1 MTENRVLKGIFFD
14 IDDTLYS
21 TTEFSRKARDNALR
35 AMIHAGLKVDF
46 EEASR
51 ELDEVISEFSSNYS
65 SHFDKLIGRFPAS
78 CIDGVNPA
86 IIVASGVIEY
96 HQTKFAELHPY
107 PDVLEVLKILSRT
120 DLVLGII
127 TAGLTL
133 KQAEKI
139 VRLKV
144 YDYLT
149 PNAIFISE
157 QVGISKPNGKLYLRA
172 CSSCGLKPK
181 EAMYVGDDPR
191 NDIDACNRIGMITVR
206 HNRGKKFENA
216 QGATDPAYRINTF
229 WDLLGILR
237 ADFGL
242 SA

>member
-1 MTENRVLKGIFFD
+1 MEKGPALRGIFFD

-21 TTEFSRKARDNALR
+21 TTDFARKARDNALR

-46 EEASR
+46 DAARR
-51 ELDEVISEFSSNYS
+51 ELDEVISEFSSNYP
-65 SHFDKLIGRFPAS
+65 SHLDKLLGRFPPQCTA
-78 CIDGVNPA
+78 GVNPA
-86 IIVASGVIEY
+86 IIVASGVMEY

-107 PDVLEVLKILSRT
+107 PDVLEVLKMLSRT

-149 PNAIFISE
+149 PGAIFISE
-157 QVGISKPNGKLYLRA
+157 QVGISKPNPKLYLRA
-172 CSSCGLKPK
+172 CSTCGLEPS
-181 EAMYVGDDPR
+181 AAVYVGDDPR
-191 NDIDACNRIGMITVR
+191 NDIDPCNKIGMITVR
-206 HNRGKKFENA
+206 HNRGKKFENIP
-216 QGATDPAYRINTF
+216 GETEPSYRINNF

-237 ADFGL
+237 ADFGV
-242 SA
+242 AV